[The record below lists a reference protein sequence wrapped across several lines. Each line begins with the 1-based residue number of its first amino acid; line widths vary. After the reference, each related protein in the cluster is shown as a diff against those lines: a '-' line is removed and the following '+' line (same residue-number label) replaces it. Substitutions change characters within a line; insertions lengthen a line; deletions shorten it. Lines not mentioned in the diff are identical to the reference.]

1 MKKNLLT
8 FFFGVACSLF
18 CMQSFA
24 QERSVT
30 GMVTDAATGE
40 PLIGVNIVVEGT
52 TIGTISDADGSYS
65 ITVPS
70 AESVID
76 YSFVGYTTQQIRVG
90 NQTEINVELEP
101 SAVGLDELVVIG
113 YGTQRRGSITGAIS
127 SVDSD
132 DIQERPVLNA
142 GEALQGRAPG
152 VVALSDGG
160 STPGTDVTI
169 RIRGRRSLTAT
180 NEPLFVV
187 DGIPWQ
193 GSITGLNPKDIKS
206 MEVLKDASATAIYGS
221 RGANGVILITTY
233 RGGNMPTTV
242 SYSGHYGVSSVLAV
256 PDLMNGE
263 EYYRLKEVGG
273 RAFTQAEL
281 DAYQAGVSTDW
292 VDLVL
297 DNGYQTNNQL
307 SVRGGNEQ
315 TAYAMSANF
324 FKEQGVIELQD
335 YTRKTFRLNLDH
347 QATDWLKVGTSTQ
360 VVDGLRNVGP
370 NTYGGAVNISPLAEP
385 YDDEGNLIYRPGADP
400 LLWNP
405 LADYEEDVVLD
416 ERQTYRVFSNIFA
429 EVDILKNLGYRM
441 NFGPSLTTYRRGLF
455 QGSMSGARQG
465 GNPLVRKEHNK
476 VYQYTFENILTYNL
490 DTEDHNLNFTGLY
503 SIQESY
509 AENTFIEVEDIPYE
523 SQLYHNLGTAETVN
537 NLGSD
542 LSEWGIMSFMGRV
555 NYELMDKY
563 MVTLTGRWDGSS
575 RLAEGNKWGFFPSAA
590 LMWRISNE
598 GFMTGQDLVNDLR
611 LRASYGVTGN
621 TGIDP
626 YQTRGALTRT
636 YYNFGDNSG
645 LGFRP
650 YALANPELRWESSAT
665 ANLGLD
671 FGLMQGRITGSFE
684 VYNTNTTDLLLQRQL
699 PITSGFNSVFENI
712 GETRNRGW
720 ELGLTTRNIA
730 TGDFSW
736 ETNLI
741 LFGNKEEIVDL
752 YGTGEDDVGNEWF
765 IGEPLTVWY
774 DYEKIGIW
782 QLGEEDAASVYA
794 QVPGEIKIKDQDE
807 NNIINQDDRVIL
819 GSDMPRL
826 TVSLG
831 SRLEYKGVDFSFM
844 LLGVFGHTVYNNY
857 LIARSTLQGRYN
869 NLDVDYWTESNPT
882 NEHPKPDG
890 SREYPL
896 YSSTRGYY
904 PGDFFKIKNVQLGYN
919 VPRTPLVNIGVKKL
933 RVYLNLDTFFIWSH
947 LQDGLDPEKY
957 GGYISAE
964 VPSTRMVL
972 FGLMV
977 DF

>member
-1 MKKNLLT
+1 MKKNLLI

-152 VVALSDGG
+152 VVTLSDGG

-385 YDDEGNLIYRPGADP
+385 YDDEGNLIFRPGADP

-405 LADYEEDVVLD
+405 LADYEEDVSLD

-429 EVDILKNLGYRM
+429 EADILKNLGYRM

-455 QGSMSGARQG
+455 
-465 GNPLVRKEHNK
+465 
-476 VYQYTFENILTYNL
+476 
-490 DTEDHNLNFTGLY
+490 
-503 SIQESY
+503 
-509 AENTFIEVEDIPYE
+509 
-523 SQLYHNLGTAETVN
+523 
-537 NLGSD
+537 
-542 LSEWGIMSFMGRV
+542 
-555 NYELMDKY
+555 
-563 MVTLTGRWDGSS
+563 
-575 RLAEGNKWGFFPSAA
+575 
-590 LMWRISNE
+590 
-598 GFMTGQDLVNDLR
+598 
-611 LRASYGVTGN
+611 
-621 TGIDP
+621 
-626 YQTRGALTRT
+626 
-636 YYNFGDNSG
+636 
-645 LGFRP
+645 
-650 YALANPELRWESSAT
+650 
-665 ANLGLD
+665 
-671 FGLMQGRITGSFE
+671 
-684 VYNTNTTDLLLQRQL
+684 
-699 PITSGFNSVFENI
+699 
-712 GETRNRGW
+712 
-720 ELGLTTRNIA
+720 
-730 TGDFSW
+730 
-736 ETNLI
+736 
-741 LFGNKEEIVDL
+741 
-752 YGTGEDDVGNEWF
+752 
-765 IGEPLTVWY
+765 
-774 DYEKIGIW
+774 
-782 QLGEEDAASVYA
+782 
-794 QVPGEIKIKDQDE
+794 
-807 NNIINQDDRVIL
+807 
-819 GSDMPRL
+819 
-826 TVSLG
+826 
-831 SRLEYKGVDFSFM
+831 
-844 LLGVFGHTVYNNY
+844 
-857 LIARSTLQGRYN
+857 
-869 NLDVDYWTESNPT
+869 
-882 NEHPKPDG
+882 
-890 SREYPL
+890 
-896 YSSTRGYY
+896 
-904 PGDFFKIKNVQLGYN
+904 
-919 VPRTPLVNIGVKKL
+919 
-933 RVYLNLDTFFIWSH
+933 
-947 LQDGLDPEKY
+947 
-957 GGYISAE
+957 
-964 VPSTRMVL
+964 
-972 FGLMV
+972 
-977 DF
+977 